1 MGRFT
6 VDTKYDRRTRSW
18 VTAVT
23 GPTFDVFDLDGNQV
37 PAIYS
42 GTKEGAA
49 VAQADR
55 VAEMEALEAALRS
68 EEQNDAQAG
77 NDYPEPTN
85 ESTERTITVDQ
96 LETVLEAVG
105 KFRNRALRLG
115 MTEEQAPRV
124 EIVTTFRVYDARD
137 VDGDPV
143 TRPYPDGLEPE
154 DIAVGTVDMI
164 TFRIVSEPVRWD
176 GWRFVAVLEAVQVL
190 DGDNPEVLTGNLYPA
205 RQHGSGYVWETAIRR
220 LPDAVLPEG
229 KYTKNTDA
237 SICDHC
243 GKRRNRA
250 QTFIVQHTDG
260 RTMQVG
266 RSCLRDFTGGT
277 SAERMYDLLRDLF
290 DTSEAWSFDPYQDY
304 DGIGGGNTA
313 RIYDVYN
320 FVLAAHIT
328 ARKNGL
334 VTRKQAKEWNHS
346 KVATADQV
354 QKLFIDKP
362 ATELRSV
369 INSATDDDKAFVV
382 AAMNWAFT
390 LNDTSDFNISL
401 RQAVRMGHANPK
413 TSGIL
418 AYLPAAYNRH
428 IGTEVERK
436 AKANTVPSEFQGFV
450 GEKINRNLTVTFQR
464 YFETQFGSSQL
475 VVMEDDKGNKY
486 KWWTSGREVKVGY
499 RADIK
504 ATVKGH
510 DVDRADNVTVLTR
523 VTPLKGTDWV
533 QVRPELEHGYIA
545 SAVPEAGTTGPGSR
559 AWTLT
564 PDPDPI
570 DMTNERTARDI
581 WNALYDAHKDSEPD
595 GPADPGRFS
604 EWWPAAREL
613 AIAYPDDAEA
623 LWRRWVR

>member
-1 MGRFT
+1 M
-6 VDTKYDRRTRSW
+6 
-18 VTAVT
+18 
-23 GPTFDVFDLDGNQV
+23 FDVFDLDGKQV
-37 PAIYS
+37 AHIYS

-49 VAQADR
+49 VAQAQR
-55 VAEMEALEAALRS
+55 EAEMDALEAALRS

-77 NDYPEPTN
+77 NDYAEPTN
-85 ESTERTITVDQ
+85 ESSERTVTVDQ
-96 LETVLEAVG
+96 LPVIIEAVG
-105 KFRNRALRLG
+105 KFRDRALRLG
-115 MTEEQAPRV
+115 MTEEQAPAV
-124 EIVTTFRVYDARD
+124 EVISTVRVYDARD
-137 VDGDPV
+137 VNDDAV
-143 TRPYPDGLEPE
+143 TRPYPDGLEAE
-154 DIAVGTVDMI
+154 DIAVGTIDLV
-164 TFRIVSEPVRWD
+164 TFRIRSEPVRFD

-190 DGDNPEVLTGNLYPA
+190 DGDDPTVLTGNLYPA
-205 RQHGSGYVWETAIRR
+205 SQHGSGYRWETTVRR
-220 LPDAVLPEG
+220 LPDAVLPVG
-229 KYTKNTDA
+229 KYTKDTDA
-237 SICDHC
+237 SVCDHC

-250 QTFIVQHTDG
+250 QTFVVQHTDG

-277 SAERMYDLLRDLF
+277 SAQRIYDLLRDLF
-290 DTSEAWSFDPYQDY
+290 DTSDKWSYDPYENY
-304 DGIGGGNTA
+304 DGNGSGNTS

-320 FVLAAHIT
+320 FVLASHIT

-354 QKLFIDKP
+354 QQLFIDKP

-382 AAMNWAFT
+382 AAMNWAFNLDDKT
-390 LNDTSDFNISL
+390 EFNTSL
-401 RQAVRMGHANPK
+401 RQAVRMGSANPK

-428 IGTEVERK
+428 IGTIVERQSK
-436 AKANTVPSEFQGFV
+436 VPTEFQGFI

-464 YFETQFGSSQL
+464 YFDTQFGSSQL
-475 VVMEDDKGNKY
+475 VIMEDDNGNKY
-486 KWWTSGREVKVGY
+486 KWWTSGRELKVGY
-499 RADIK
+499 RADTK
-504 ATVKGH
+504 ATVKAH
-510 DVDRADNVTVLTR
+510 DVDRGDNVTVLTR

-570 DMTNERTARDI
+570 DITNERTARDI
-581 WNALYDAHKDSEPD
+581 WTALYDAHLDGEPD

-613 AIAYPDDAEA
+613 ATAYPEVVEA